1 MTVQTPNEQIHV
13 RSYFGCSRR
22 EAVHKVRATDFDK
35 EAGLIFNQPAPS
47 QERNEV
53 GAVSDNWVVQAL
65 QSAFEIWNDKLTE
78 IWSLITTTPQEFRGG
93 DIWNAIVGINEGL
106 KAVGYGLLVLFFA
119 MGIFQSAASFRDLQR
134 PEYALRHF
142 IRFIA
147 AKVAVSSAMEIM
159 TVVFS
164 ICGGIVQSVMSGMG
178 GMVAAGVTVP
188 QEMVD
193 AIENVGFL
201 ASIPLWLVAM
211 LGNLFITVMS
221 FILIMTVYGRFFRLY
236 IFTALAPIPLATFAG
251 EGTSF
256 AGKQFIK
263 SYIGVCMEGAVIVLA
278 CLIFSAF
285 MSSGSPVL
293 DTNLTP
299 VVMAWQ
305 YIAETIFNMLVLV
318 GLVKGAERIVRELFG
333 L

>member
-1 MTVQTPNEQIHV
+1 M
-13 RSYFGCSRR
+13 RFLFC
-22 EAVHKVRATDFDK
+22 
-35 EAGLIFNQPAPS
+35 
-47 QERNEV
+47 EV
-53 GAVSDNWVVQAL
+53 IDLSDNWVVQAM

-78 IWSLITTTPQEFRGG
+78 IWSLIAATPQDFRGG

-178 GMVAAGVTVP
+178 GMVAAGVTIP

-193 AIENVGFL
+193 AIE
-201 ASIPLWLVAM
+201 A
-211 LGNLFITVMS
+211 
-221 FILIMTVYGRFFRLY
+221 
-236 IFTALAPIPLATFAG
+236 
-251 EGTSF
+251 
-256 AGKQFIK
+256 
-263 SYIGVCMEGAVIVLA
+263 
-278 CLIFSAF
+278 SAF
-285 MSSGSPVL
+285 
-293 DTNLTP
+293 
-299 VVMAWQ
+299 
-305 YIAETIFNMLVLV
+305 
-318 GLVKGAERIVRELFG
+318 
-333 L
+333 

>member
-1 MTVQTPNEQIHV
+1 MPAEQVKGRLQMLDNGHLEYV
-13 RSYFGCSRR
+13 FDCMRR
-22 EAVHKVRATDFDK
+22 NT
-35 EAGLIFNQPAPS
+35 
-47 QERNEV
+47 
-53 GAVSDNWVVQAL
+53 
-65 QSAFEIWNDKLTE
+65 TE
-78 IWSLITTTPQEFRGG
+78 IR
-93 DIWNAIVGINEGL
+93 N
-106 KAVGYGLLVLFFA
+106 
-119 MGIFQSAASFRDLQR
+119 
-134 PEYALRHF
+134 
-142 IRFIA
+142 IRA
-147 AKVAVSSAMEIM
+147 
-159 TVVFS
+159 
-164 ICGGIVQSVMSGMG
+164 
-178 GMVAAGVTVP
+178 
-188 QEMVD
+188 
-193 AIENVGFL
+193 
-201 ASIPLWLVAM
+201 
-211 LGNLFITVMS
+211 
-221 FILIMTVYGRFFRLY
+221 YGRFFRLY

>member
-1 MTVQTPNEQIHV
+1 MAAFSASTFLLPWP
-13 RSYFGCSRR
+13 RSLWR
-22 EAVHKVRATDFDK
+22 
-35 EAGLIFNQPAPS
+35 PS
-47 QERNEV
+47 
-53 GAVSDNWVVQAL
+53 
-65 QSAFEIWNDKLTE
+65 
-78 IWSLITTTPQEFRGG
+78 
-93 DIWNAIVGINEGL
+93 
-106 KAVGYGLLVLFFA
+106 
-119 MGIFQSAASFRDLQR
+119 
-134 PEYALRHF
+134 PE
-142 IRFIA
+142 
-147 AKVAVSSAMEIM
+147 
-159 TVVFS
+159 
-164 ICGGIVQSVMSGMG
+164 
-178 GMVAAGVTVP
+178 
-188 QEMVD
+188 
-193 AIENVGFL
+193 
-201 ASIPLWLVAM
+201 
-211 LGNLFITVMS
+211 
-221 FILIMTVYGRFFRLY
+221 
-236 IFTALAPIPLATFAG
+236 

>member
-1 MTVQTPNEQIHV
+1 
-13 RSYFGCSRR
+13 
-22 EAVHKVRATDFDK
+22 
-35 EAGLIFNQPAPS
+35 
-47 QERNEV
+47 
-53 GAVSDNWVVQAL
+53 
-65 QSAFEIWNDKLTE
+65 
-78 IWSLITTTPQEFRGG
+78 
-93 DIWNAIVGINEGL
+93 
-106 KAVGYGLLVLFFA
+106 
-119 MGIFQSAASFRDLQR
+119 
-134 PEYALRHF
+134 
-142 IRFIA
+142 
-147 AKVAVSSAMEIM
+147 
-159 TVVFS
+159 
-164 ICGGIVQSVMSGMG
+164 
-178 GMVAAGVTVP
+178 
-188 QEMVD
+188 
-193 AIENVGFL
+193 
-201 ASIPLWLVAM
+201 M

-318 GLVKGAERIVRELFG
+318 GLVRVPSVLCENCSAYKKSPQFEGTFG
-333 L
+333 KATGGRACSPSPCCFTA

>member
-1 MTVQTPNEQIHV
+1 MGSGNWI
-13 RSYFGCSRR
+13 
-22 EAVHKVRATDFDK
+22 
-35 EAGLIFNQPAPS
+35 I
-47 QERNEV
+47 
-53 GAVSDNWVVQAL
+53 DNLNSAL
-65 QSAFEIWNDKLTE
+65 EMWNGRLEEIWQ
-78 IWSLITTTPQEFRGG
+78 LITTSPENFKGG
-93 DIWNAIVGINEGL
+93 GIWNVIVGINGGL
-106 KAVGYGLLVLFFA
+106 KAVGYALLVLFFV
-119 MGIFQSAASFRDLQR
+119 MGIVKTCGSFAEMKK
-134 PEYALRHF
+134 PELAFKCF
-142 IRFIA
+142 IRFALAQA
-147 AKVAVSSAMEIM
+147 AVTWGMELMTGAFRVA
-159 TVVFS
+159 
-164 ICGGIVQSVMSGMG
+164 Q
-178 GMVAAGVTVP
+178 GMVTTIIDSSGLTAMSATALP
-188 QEMVD
+188 DEM
-193 AIENVGFL
+193 ASIIEDVGFID
-201 ASIPLWLVAM
+201 SIPLWAVTLI
-211 LGNLFITVMS
+211 GGLFITVMS

>member
-1 MTVQTPNEQIHV
+1 M
-13 RSYFGCSRR
+13 
-22 EAVHKVRATDFDK
+22 
-35 EAGLIFNQPAPS
+35 
-47 QERNEV
+47 
-53 GAVSDNWVVQAL
+53 SDNWVVQAL

-119 MGIFQSAASFRDLQR
+119 MGIFQSAASFRDLQS
-134 PEYALRHF
+134 
-142 IRFIA
+142 FIA

-178 GMVAAGVTVP
+178 GMVAAGVTIP

>member
-1 MTVQTPNEQIHV
+1 M
-13 RSYFGCSRR
+13 
-22 EAVHKVRATDFDK
+22 
-35 EAGLIFNQPAPS
+35 
-47 QERNEV
+47 
-53 GAVSDNWVVQAL
+53 SDNRVVQAL
-65 QSAFEIWNDKLTE
+65 QSAFGIWNDKLTE
-78 IWSLITTTPQEFRGG
+78 IWSLITTTPQEFHGG

-106 KAVGYGLLVLFFA
+106 KAIGYGLLVLFFA
-119 MGIFQSAASFRDLQR
+119 MGVFQSAASFRDLQR
-134 PEYALRHF
+134 PEYALRLF

-159 TVVFS
+159 TTIFS
-164 ICGGIVQSVMSGMG
+164 ICGGVVQSVMGGVG
-178 GMVAAGVTVP
+178 GMATAGVSVP
-188 QEMVD
+188 QDMVD

-211 LGNLFITVMS
+211 LGNLFITILS

-236 IFTALAPIPLATFAG
+236 IYTALAPIPLAAFAG

-293 DTNLTP
+293 DTTLTP

-305 YIAETIFNMLVLV
+305 YIGETIFNMLVLV
-318 GLVKGAERIVRELFG
+318 GLVKGAERIVKELFG